1 MTYIAPGDEQS
12 GVSYIPIMSISPEWD
27 VAILAVLIKRMTGL
41 TSGTAL
47 ETFFCFLT
55 GQEDAEEGAYLYK
68 L

>member
-1 MTYIAPGDEQS
+1 VTYIAPGDEQS

-47 ETFFCFLT
+47 ETFCFST
-55 GQEDAEEGAYLYK
+55 GQEDVEEGAYLYK